1 MARDGVTLKKSGPSS
16 LQGCK
21 VTNIS
26 EKSRQNGQ
34 NFAWLKCHKYLNEYG
49 LFEDPENLDDV
60 IALGSIE

>member
-1 MARDGVTLKKSGPSS
+1 MGS
-16 LQGCK
+16 LLRK
-21 VTNIS
+21 VDLLPFKGAKLRIFQK
-26 EKSRQNGQ
+26 KSRQNGQ